1 MMYFEMAANCG
12 CCTVKMAFESE
23 ERLLAAFKK
32 QGLTVYGKVTDD
44 EGVEHEEIDTFYGFT
59 DVTVETKRAE
69 RKARK
74 EKGKKKRR

>member
-44 EGVEHEEIDTFYGFT
+44 EGVEHEEIDRRDGR
-59 DVTVETKRAE
+59 DQAGR
-69 RKARK
+69 
-74 EKGKKKRR
+74 EKGPQGKRQKEA